1 MEVNNVIEGLKIW
14 WKNFTMSAEERWLS
28 QSADVVELE
37 NKLRQL
43 WNYNHYDNH
52 HNHIGGL

>member
-1 MEVNNVIEGLKIW
+1 MVFEKIKEQLSNWWSNV
-14 WKNFTMSAEERWLS
+14 TMSSEERWLS

-43 WNYNHYDNH
+43 CNTKNDHYPFRRV
-52 HNHIGGL
+52 